1 MLDEGNAFSETESKL
16 AELISQVT
24 GSSIADINRH
34 SSLYRLGL
42 DSISAIS
49 LSRKMKHAGFGQVD
63 VSAIMRND
71 CVARLARILEF
82 GTVSDLEP
90 LGPQASN
97 LSSLFNT
104 EFSDDVKASANNSG
118 RKVMKILPCTPLQEA
133 MLLAQR
139 TEPGAAYFNHLTFEV
154 CADIPSLKNAWT
166 AIVARHDILR
176 TIFTPTNDA
185 RFSFAQVVLESVDL
199 VWEELETS
207 STNNGAAVS
216 LQESHIVQNENCLL
230 GFVTSR
236 DVDTGTTQLHIFIH
250 HALYDGESMALLL
263 HEVEQVLL
271 CNPLPPVVPYD
282 LYLEEMASTD
292 VQQAD
297 RFWEGCLSQM
307 SFDHLIVPQ
316 PLLERP
322 EAREFDRTLDRLTI
336 PLQEIEDRC
345 KALSVTL
352 LNILE
357 AAWTKTIYHYSG
369 ETDICF
375 GEVLSCRSLP
385 VEGVEHIVG
394 PCFNTLPVRIKV
406 PRNAMNLDL
415 MKLLQQTKGE
425 MLPYQLTSL
434 RRLQSR
440 FRKNRLPL
448 FDTLLLLQ
456 HEPLRLNEKIWNLI
470 GETGDMDFPLVVEI
484 TPDRLTGKTDVL
496 IHFESNKIP
505 PEDAQIVMRHFI
517 ELVHHTLSYPS
528 ARVMDFDFGTAD
540 AIIPSFIHAARGER
554 ETAGELSVD
563 NNAIS
568 SATLNTDEWS
578 EEEIEIRHLLSSL
591 SRIEAKMI
599 KIETTIFQLGLDS
612 INAIQIAHRLRSLGY
627 EITASDIMEVS

>member
-1 MLDEGNAFSETESKL
+1 MPELTSKKFIEHPDYGRIYRSGDYGRLLPDGSLSFSGRRDDLVKLRGHRIELGEVNASILGNPAVKDCVTQIHEDGSGGRQQLISFWVPSEQSRDVLTDPEQLSSDTERLFELISSNLPAYMVPSFLVPIPYLPMTGAGKVDKSALLEGFSRLDDGSRDICAQRRAMLDEGNAFSETESKL

-82 GTVSDLEP
+82 GTVSDPEP

-322 EAREFDRTLDRLTI
+322 EAREFDRTLAK
-336 PLQEIEDRC
+336 P
-345 KALSVTL
+345 
-352 LNILE
+352 
-357 AAWTKTIYHYSG
+357 
-369 ETDICF
+369 
-375 GEVLSCRSLP
+375 CR
-385 VEGVEHIVG
+385 
-394 PCFNTLPVRIKV
+394 
-406 PRNAMNLDL
+406 
-415 MKLLQQTKGE
+415 
-425 MLPYQLTSL
+425 
-434 RRLQSR
+434 
-440 FRKNRLPL
+440 
-448 FDTLLLLQ
+448 
-456 HEPLRLNEKIWNLI
+456 
-470 GETGDMDFPLVVEI
+470 
-484 TPDRLTGKTDVL
+484 
-496 IHFESNKIP
+496 
-505 PEDAQIVMRHFI
+505 
-517 ELVHHTLSYPS
+517 
-528 ARVMDFDFGTAD
+528 
-540 AIIPSFIHAARGER
+540 
-554 ETAGELSVD
+554 
-563 NNAIS
+563 
-568 SATLNTDEWS
+568 
-578 EEEIEIRHLLSSL
+578 
-591 SRIEAKMI
+591 
-599 KIETTIFQLGLDS
+599 
-612 INAIQIAHRLRSLGY
+612 
-627 EITASDIMEVS
+627 